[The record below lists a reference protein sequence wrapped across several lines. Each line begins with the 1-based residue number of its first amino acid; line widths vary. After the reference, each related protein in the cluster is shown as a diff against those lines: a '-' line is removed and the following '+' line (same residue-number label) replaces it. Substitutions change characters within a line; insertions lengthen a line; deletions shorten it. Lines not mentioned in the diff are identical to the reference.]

1 MIFNLNNIIVNLGE
15 ITLNRKVYISCFILL
30 MFQYY
35 NAISNDGAYLGSGNH
50 LVPIVES
57 DISIKKEILS
67 IKKYQDKVHVDVYY
81 EMYNPGK
88 EKTIRVGFEAKSPG
102 GDAQIEPSDGKHP
115 YMNNFTVIVNNENL
129 KYNISYLIN
138 SYDETAIG
146 KPTTLSGILNYLEE
160 NSEGPYYYV
169 YYFDA
174 KYKSGLNIIKHSYEY
189 KLSSSIVESYSFDYI
204 LTAANRWANK
214 QIDDFTINID
224 MGAMQ
229 GFYIKKT
236 FYNNVK
242 EWNINGIGKSK
253 EGTETGMFF
262 IENGNIELKHLNFH
276 PKGEIE
282 IISPNSFGLSEEQEE
297 YFNPKKT
304 KIPFSVSSQDNI
316 PEAKTEFGKKILRN
330 LPFARR
336 GYVFKDK
343 EVQKYYSKMT
353 EWYTPNPSYVPD
365 VQHLLDEE
373 KEWVKLYK

>member
-115 YMNNFTVIVNNENL
+115 YMNNFTVMVNNENL

-365 VQHLLDEE
+365 VQQLLDEE

>member
-1 MIFNLNNIIVNLGE
+1 M
-15 ITLNRKVYISCFILL
+15 NRKVYISCFILL

-88 EKTIRVGFEAKSPG
+88 EKTIRVGFEAKSPS

-115 YMNNFTVIVNNENL
+115 YMNNFTVMVNNENL

-224 MGAMQ
+224 MGAME
-229 GFYIKKT
+229 GFYIKKS

-282 IISPNSFGLSEEQEE
+282 IISPNSFGLSEEQVE

-304 KIPFSVSSQDNI
+304 KIPYSVSSQYNI

-365 VQHLLDEE
+365 VQQLLDEE

>member
-365 VQHLLDEE
+365 VQQLLDEE

>member
-115 YMNNFTVIVNNENL
+115 YMNNFTVMVNNENL

-224 MGAMQ
+224 MGAME
-229 GFYIKKT
+229 GFYIKKS

>member
-115 YMNNFTVIVNNENL
+115 YMNNFTVMVNNENL